1 MKRFTFSLE
10 SALRIRKI
18 QAGVE
23 NAKLARLEAERTDCR
38 RQLNLLPIEGRKR
51 PDAIRALQPMEREE
65 LVEIDSIAAFLKRE
79 KKRLTIREGELLHL
93 ITSARRLVQQATQR
107 VELLESLKKD
117 VRRKWQMEVDQEL
130 QTLAEESHMHQLQS
144 RRE

>member
-1 MKRFTFSLE
+1 MKRFAFPLE

-18 QAGVE
+18 QADVE
-23 NAKLARLEAERTDCR
+23 IAKLARFEMERADCR

-51 PDAIRALQPMEREE
+51 PDAILAMQQLERIE
-65 LVEIDSIAAFLKRE
+65 LVEIDSVAAFLKRE
-79 KKRLTIREGELLHL
+79 KKRLTAREGELLHL
-93 ITSARRLVQQATQR
+93 LASARRLVQQATQR
-107 VELLESLKKD
+107 VELLETLKKD
-117 VRRKWQMEVDQEL
+117 VRRKWQIEVDQEL

>member
-18 QAGVE
+18 QADVE

-51 PDAIRALQPMEREE
+51 PDAIGAMQPMGRDE
-65 LVEIDSIAAFLKRE
+65 LVEIDNLAAFLKRE
-79 KKRLTIREGELLHL
+79 KKRLTVREGELLHL
-93 ITSARRLVQQATQR
+93 ITSARRLVQLATQR
-107 VELLESLKKD
+107 VELLETLKKD
-117 VRRKWQMEVDQEL
+117 VRRKWQIEVDQEL

>member
-18 QAGVE
+18 QAEVE
-23 NAKLARLEAERTDCR
+23 NAKLARLEAERADCR
-38 RQLNLLPIEGRKR
+38 QQLNLLPMEGRKR

-79 KKRLTIREGELLHL
+79 KKRLTIREGELLHQ

-107 VELLESLKKD
+107 VELLETLKKD
-117 VRRKWQMEVDQEL
+117 VRRKWQIEVDQEL

>member
-38 RQLNLLPIEGRKR
+38 QQLNLLPMEGRKR

-79 KKRLTIREGELLHL
+79 KKRLTIREGELLHQ

-107 VELLESLKKD
+107 VELLETLKKD
-117 VRRKWQMEVDQEL
+117 VRRKWQIEVDQEL

>member
-1 MKRFTFSLE
+1 MKRFAFPLE

-18 QAGVE
+18 QADVE
-23 NAKLARLEAERTDCR
+23 IAKLARFEMERADCR

-51 PDAIRALQPMEREE
+51 PDAIHAMQPLERDE
-65 LVEIDSIAAFLKRE
+65 LVEIDSVAAFLKRE
-79 KKRLTIREGELLHL
+79 KKRLTAREGELLHL
-93 ITSARRLVQQATQR
+93 LASARRLVQQATQR
-107 VELLESLKKD
+107 VELLETLKKD
-117 VRRKWQMEVDQEL
+117 VRRKWQIEVDQEL

>member
-1 MKRFTFSLE
+1 MKRFAFPLE

-18 QAGVE
+18 QADVE
-23 NAKLARLEAERTDCR
+23 NAKLARLELERTDCR
-38 RQLNLLPIEGRKR
+38 RQLDLLPLEGRKR
-51 PDAIRALQPMEREE
+51 PEAIRAMQSMGRDE
-65 LVEIDSIAAFLKRE
+65 LVEIDTLAVFLKSE
-79 KKRLTIREGELLHL
+79 KKRLTAREGELLHL

-107 VELLESLKKD
+107 VELLETLKKD
-117 VRRKWQMEVDQEL
+117 VLRKWQVEVDQEL